1 MSFHVRYSLRTLLL
15 LVAIGPVVLS
25 GLVYVPQMIWDGRF
39 ALNVRFV
46 NETGKTIDRIDA
58 AAVIKRE
65 YADFHVAHPNVEEP
79 RWRTFDL
86 DDNGVAQID
95 VNCSGH
101 VSQFTGI
108 ELSYMQFE
116 AIVVRV
122 EFTDGSQSLF
132 AANIPERGKRHLD
145 VDIPTPK

>member
-1 MSFHVRYSLRTLLL
+1 MRFSLRTLLL
-15 LVAIGPVVLS
+15 VLALGPIILF
-25 GLVYVPQMIWDGRF
+25 GLVCAPQMIWDGRF

-58 AAVIKRE
+58 ASVINRE
-65 YADFHVAHPNVEEP
+65 DADFHIAHPDIEQP
-79 RWRTFDL
+79 RWNAIIL
-86 DDNGVAQID
+86 DNNGVGQID

-122 EFTDGSQSLF
+122 EFADGSRSLF
-132 AANIPERGKRHLD
+132 AVDVPERGKRHSQ
-145 VDIPTPK
+145 VDIPAPNK